1 MRDPLRRWVALI
13 KIKTILSSKSKLV
26 KVDQLTNSLLN
37 VGRSLLSGSGRHRFE
52 SSGDSLKDEEWLYSN
67 V

>member
-13 KIKTILSSKSKLV
+13 KIQTILSSKNKLV

-37 VGRSLLSGSGRHRFE
+37 VGRSLLSGSGLRKHE
-52 SSGDSLKDEEWLYSN
+52 SNEDLLKDEQRLYSN
-67 V
+67 M